1 MDGEA
6 DSLAKSI
13 SVIAGLGGEY
23 LQRVLAVMLAVGY
36 RATKQAFKE
45 LADAGGTGYI
55 QFM

>member
-1 MDGEA
+1 LDGEA

-23 LQRVLAVMLAVGY
+23 VQRVLAVMLAVGY